1 MSARAAHGKRPW
13 RRSRRPGRVA
23 GAWRRPERLRDETGQ
38 AEGPPLPHHRR
49 DAWAR
54 IRPRVEEARQ
64 ALLDAAEAFVAVR
77 PAAFVVIGTGP
88 IDVIQARPTATP
100 PEGLGEYAAAIL
112 PHLERRAADE
122 SADRSPSHRR

>member
-1 MSARAAHGKRPW
+1 M
-13 RRSRRPGRVA
+13 
-23 GAWRRPERLRDETGQ
+23 
-38 AEGPPLPHHRR
+38 
-49 DAWAR
+49 AR

-112 PHLERRAADE
+112 RVLSDVPQTSRRIARLPTVAGIRTSAA
-122 SADRSPSHRR
+122 SSPY